1 MDTPTPPIT
10 HTSSFPGAVT
20 GGERRRDSIIYDLN
34 KYGVRLHFFI
44 VSNDKHLINHQTL
57 IF

>member
-10 HTSSFPGAVT
+10 HTRAFPGAVT
-20 GGERRRDSIIYDLN
+20 GGERRMDSIIYDLN
-34 KYGVRLHFFI
+34 KYGVRLHNFI
-44 VSNDKHLINHQTL
+44 ESNDKHLTNSL